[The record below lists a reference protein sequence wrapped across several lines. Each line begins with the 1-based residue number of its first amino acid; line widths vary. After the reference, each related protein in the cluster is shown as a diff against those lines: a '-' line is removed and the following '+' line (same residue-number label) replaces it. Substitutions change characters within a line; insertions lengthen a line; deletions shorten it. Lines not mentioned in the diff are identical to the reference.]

1 VAVAVAVAVATITE
15 EMMVATITVTNSNS
29 LRFWRDNF
37 ILVFRFFF
45 FSSLLLLFV
54 VEFKIMIRK
63 IKKETEYRIGPV
75 KINDQTTFVSN
86 VKCIVF
92 S

>member
-1 VAVAVAVAVATITE
+1 MAVAVATITE

-45 FSSLLLLFV
+45 LSSLLLLFV
-54 VEFKIMIRK
+54 VEFKIMIKK
-63 IKKETEYRIGPV
+63 IKKETELSYRPCQN
-75 KINDQTTFVSN
+75 K
-86 VKCIVF
+86 
-92 S
+92 